1 MVVMDIR
8 GRYCLNLNFGKKMKY
23 KNIEI
28 GVPTLEHVKDFI
40 DNKKW
45 EITAEMIYT
54 HYERQGFKTKKGE
67 PIKSVEGMCNG
78 FNGAYLVKKYGKLHK
93 KNRNAISIATEEKP
107 ITRNRLMTYS
117 EQMTDKRW
125 LAFRSFVMQ
134 VRGYR
139 CEVCGSNI
147 NLNIHHLI
155 YKEGYLA
162 WEYNTREV
170 MVVCSKCHKQ
180 IHEK

>member
-1 MVVMDIR
+1 
-8 GRYCLNLNFGKKMKY
+8 MKY
-23 KNIEI
+23 KDVEI
-28 GVPTLEHVKDFI
+28 GVPTLEQVRDFV
-40 DNKKW
+40 DKKKW
-45 EITAEMIYT
+45 EVTAEMIYT
-54 HYERQGFKTKKGE
+54 HYERQGFKTRKGE

-93 KNRNAISIATEEKP
+93 KMKNAISIVAEEKP
-107 ITRNRLMTYS
+107 ITHNRLMTYS
-117 EQMTDKRW
+117 EQIKDKRW

-147 NLNIHHLI
+147 NLNVHHLI
-155 YKEGYLA
+155 YKDGYLA

-170 MVVCSKCHKQ
+170 MVVCSECHKQ
-180 IHEK
+180 IHEKDRAQPYPATPFDNISSFP